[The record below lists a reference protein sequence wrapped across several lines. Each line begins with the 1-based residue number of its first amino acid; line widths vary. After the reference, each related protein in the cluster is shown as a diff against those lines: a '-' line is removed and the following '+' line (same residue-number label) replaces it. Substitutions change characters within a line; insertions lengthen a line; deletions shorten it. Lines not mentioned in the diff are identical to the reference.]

1 MKQRPDGRWVKT
13 IVVNGKREWFYS
25 NAKTERAAENDIKR
39 QLLDFTETKENGSP
53 FSIVAERWKNE
64 HFPTLENNSLKCY
77 RPALKDVVEYFGDTR
92 IRHITAS
99 DAEAFIASL
108 VEKQYAKKTVS
119 TRLLVLNLIFKYATI
134 KGEVDANPC
143 QYVKVPKNLK
153 KEKREA
159 PTKEELQVV
168 KDNWNLSTAGFLAY
182 FILFTGCRRGEALA
196 LTYGDI
202 DMVRRVV
209 KISKTAEWL
218 GNVPN
223 IKDHPK
229 TDAGNR
235 EIPIPQILL
244 EKLDDGKEHKSTEL
258 LFKSMRRSMITNS
271 GVRRMWEMYQ
281 RKTGLDIT
289 LHQLRHAYATILYEA
304 GIDVKAAQTFLGHA
318 NIQTTM
324 DIYTHLSEA
333 KKINSVDI
341 IDKYLTTF

>member
-1 MKQRPDGRWVKT
+1 
-13 IVVNGKREWFYS
+13 
-25 NAKTERAAENDIKR
+25 
-39 QLLDFTETKENGSP
+39 
-53 FSIVAERWKNE
+53 
-64 HFPTLENNSLKCY
+64 
-77 RPALKDVVEYFGDTR
+77 
-92 IRHITAS
+92 
-99 DAEAFIASL
+99 
-108 VEKQYAKKTVS
+108 
-119 TRLLVLNLIFKYATI
+119 
-134 KGEVDANPC
+134 
-143 QYVKVPKNLK
+143 
-153 KEKREA
+153 
-159 PTKEELQVV
+159 
-168 KDNWNLSTAGFLAY
+168 
-182 FILFTGCRRGEALA
+182 
-196 LTYGDI
+196 
-202 DMVRRVV
+202 MVRRVV

-229 TDAGNR
+229 TDASNR

-258 LFKSMRRSMITNS
+258 LFKSMRGSMITNS